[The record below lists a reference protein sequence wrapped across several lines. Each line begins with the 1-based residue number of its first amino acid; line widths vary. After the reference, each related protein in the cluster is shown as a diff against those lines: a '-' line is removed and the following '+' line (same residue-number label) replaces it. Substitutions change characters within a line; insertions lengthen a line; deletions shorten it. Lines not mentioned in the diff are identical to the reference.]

1 MNQASRAAPA
11 GSRDQTRNE
20 RLAFEQLVS
29 HLLARLIGC
38 SEDKIDEE
46 VIRAFRRLGEHL
58 DADLVGFCWLSE
70 KGRVLPGEHLWF
82 SDRFERDEIAAFT
95 VGNLYPSFAAHMLQR
110 RALVFGS
117 LEEHPAWPEEL
128 RYLHEVGI
136 TAGVIVRL
144 SGPEPPFELFTVQ
157 VAGRKRAWPEEL
169 VERFRF
175 LGQVFSAAIHRKLG
189 EKALRHRLRFEQL
202 TSEILACLISCPAH
216 EIHEEVDSALAR
228 IGEHLDARNVA
239 LVRLSESGELLDGSH
254 LWFSDDVDVESVGSL
269 TRGKAFPDVVSQMTR
284 EDAFVFRN
292 LDEHP
297 PWPAALE
304 LLQRAGI
311 TAGVV
316 VRVGGSQPPVEIFA
330 VSDGGGERDWSADMI
345 ERFRFL
351 GHVFSNALYRKVN
364 EQQLKEALD
373 EIKTLNDRLDAE
385 NLYLRSEVKGEQQ
398 GEAVIGDSLALR
410 SVIHKAEQ
418 VAATDSTVLLL
429 GETGT
434 GKDLIA
440 RAVHARSDRRDRPM
454 ITINCATL
462 PATLIESEL
471 FGHEKGAFT
480 GAMERKIGRFE
491 LADDGTIFLDEI
503 GDLSL
508 DLQVKLLRVLETGE
522 FERLG
527 STTTIK
533 VNVRVIAATSRDL
546 LQAVD
551 RGDFR
556 QDLYYRLNVFPI
568 ELPPLRHRQED
579 IPLLVWYFIGRMQG
593 RFGKRIKRVT
603 SQVME
608 KLTHYKWPGNVRE
621 LRNVVERALILS
633 PGAALTIDE
642 ILQGPARQ
650 NPVASPSSSE
660 TLADIER
667 AHVVRVLEECNW
679 KVGGKNGAAECLGL
693 KRGTLQYRMKKLG
706 IERPTRLT
714 KKVRARIPTTSH

>member
-1 MNQASRAAPA
+1 MIQASKSVPP
-11 GSRDQTRNE
+11 GTGDQAKNE

-29 HLLARLIGC
+29 HLLARLIDC
-38 SEDKIDEE
+38 SEAKIDEE
-46 VIRAFRRLGEHL
+46 VNLAFRRLGEHL

-70 KGRVLPGEHLWF
+70 KGRVLPGQHLWF
-82 SDRFERDEIAAFT
+82 SDRFDRDAIVAFT
-95 VGNLYPSFAAHMLQR
+95 VGNLYPSFACHMLQS

-117 LEEHPAWPEEL
+117 LEEHPPWPEEL

-144 SGPEPPFELFTVQ
+144 SGPEPPFELFTIQ
-157 VAGRKRAWPEEL
+157 VVGRERAWSEDL

-189 EKALRHRLRFEQL
+189 EKTLRDRFRFEQL
-202 TSEILACLISCPAH
+202 VSEILARLIACPAS
-216 EIHEEVDSALAR
+216 EIQGEIDCALGR
-228 IGEHLDARNVA
+228 IGEHLDARHVA
-239 LVRLSESGELLDGSH
+239 LVRTSESGELLDGSH
-254 LWFSDDVDVESVGSL
+254 VWFSDEIDVESVVSSTL
-269 TRGKAFPDVVSQMTR
+269 RKAFPAAVSYLMR
-284 EDAFVFRN
+284 ENALVFRS

-297 PWPAALE
+297 PWPAELE
-304 LLQRAGI
+304 LLHLTGI

-316 VRVGGSQPPVEIFA
+316 VRVGGSQPPIESFA
-330 VSDGGGERDWSADMI
+330 VSVGGGEREWSAEMI

-364 EQQLKEALD
+364 EQRLKEALD
-373 EIKTLNDRLDAE
+373 EIKTLKERLDAE
-385 NLYLRSEVKGEQQ
+385 NLYLRSEVKGEQE
-398 GEAVIGDSLALR
+398 GESVIGDSLALR
-410 SVIHKAEQ
+410 SVIHRVEQ
-418 VAATDSTVLLL
+418 VATTDSTVLLL

-440 RAVHARSDRRDRPM
+440 RVVHARSDRRDRPM

-471 FGHEKGAFT
+471 FGHERGAFT

-508 DLQVKLLRVLETGE
+508 DLQIKLLRVLETGE

-527 STTTIK
+527 STTTAK
-533 VNVRVIAATSRDL
+533 VNPRVIAATSRDV

-593 RFGKRIKRVT
+593 RFGKKIKSVT
-603 SQVME
+603 LQVME

-621 LRNVVERALILS
+621 LRNVVERGLILS
-633 PGAALTIDE
+633 TGASLVIDE
-642 ILQGPARQ
+642 SLQGTAEQ
-650 NPVASPSSSE
+650 NSVASRSSSA
-660 TLADIER
+660 TLVEIER
-667 AHVVRVLEECNW
+667 AHVMRVLEECNW

-706 IERPTRLT
+706 IERPRD
-714 KKVRARIPTTSH
+714 